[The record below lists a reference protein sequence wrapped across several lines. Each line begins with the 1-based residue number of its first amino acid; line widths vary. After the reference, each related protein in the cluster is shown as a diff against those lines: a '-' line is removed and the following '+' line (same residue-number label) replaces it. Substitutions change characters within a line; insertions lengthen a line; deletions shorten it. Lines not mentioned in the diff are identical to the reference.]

1 MNLHCGMLASIRLV
15 WFPIRDSLLH
25 SFVAALGW
33 GPSHFFAGLWCVSY
47 LISFIQD
54 PEHVRPWQLRGAGM
68 TERKRVA
75 ELFRLVNCEILSRK
89 MGDGSF

>member
-1 MNLHCGMLASIRLV
+1 MAQEFR
-15 WFPIRDSLLH
+15 IRDSLLH

-33 GPSHFFAGLWCVSY
+33 GPSHFFAGLWCVFFIY

-54 PEHVRPWQLRGAGM
+54 PEHVHPWQLRGAGM

-75 ELFRLVNCEILSRK
+75 ELCRLVKYYNLPRINGL
-89 MGDGSF
+89 